1 MMARDTSTYQ
11 VLEAMVLPSLTQGGY
26 TYQKQV
32 DVGRRPNGS
41 KHYIDVLAQKE
52 GRKIL
57 ISLKWQQVP
66 GTAEQKVP
74 YEVICLIKTI
84 RDSNQEFDRAY
95 IVLGGPGWSLRDYYA
110 SGDMYEYL
118 PYREYVSIMTLEDF
132 VAQANMGTL

>member
-1 MMARDTSTYQ
+1 MMARDTSTGQ

-66 GTAEQKVP
+66 SSHPLTKLKSNREDKH
-74 YEVICLIKTI
+74 Y
-84 RDSNQEFDRAY
+84 DSHP
-95 IVLGGPGWSLRDYYA
+95 GGVDC
-110 SGDMYEYL
+110 
-118 PYREYVSIMTLEDF
+118 
-132 VAQANMGTL
+132 

>member
-84 RDSNQEFDRAY
+84 R
-95 IVLGGPGWSLRDYYA
+95 V
-110 SGDMYEYL
+110 
-118 PYREYVSIMTLEDF
+118 
-132 VAQANMGTL
+132 

>member
-1 MMARDTSTYQ
+1 
-11 VLEAMVLPSLTQGGY
+11 
-26 TYQKQV
+26 
-32 DVGRRPNGS
+32 
-41 KHYIDVLAQKE
+41 
-52 GRKIL
+52 
-57 ISLKWQQVP
+57 
-66 GTAEQKVP
+66 VP

-118 PYREYVSIMTLEDF
+118 PYREYVSIMTLEEF